1 MTGRGGAPCAIS
13 LRMATP
19 SRTGVAPRE
28 DAIAMMREIIL
39 RHDHAR
45 ELRAGGDG
53 GSARRPPAVVL
64 AVAMYLWAIVAVM
77 AWRVALAERG

>member
-1 MTGRGGAPCAIS
+1 
-13 LRMATP
+13 
-19 SRTGVAPRE
+19 
-28 DAIAMMREIIL
+28 MMREIIL

-64 AVAMYLWAIVAVM
+64 AVAMCLWAIVAVM
-77 AWRVALAERG
+77 AWRVALAGRG